1 MSETDPTGVPAG
13 GSDLSSNGSPTANDG
28 TAGRDTVAGDA
39 GVVEDGSYID
49 SELEND
55 VAAPDSDAE
64 GEYTDSDLT

>member
-1 MSETDPTGVPAG
+1 MSNTEPTGVPAG

-39 GVVEDGSYID
+39 GIVEDGSYID
-49 SELEND
+49 SELEDD

-64 GEYTDSDLT
+64 GEYTDSDLS

>member
-1 MSETDPTGVPAG
+1 MSNTEPTGVPAG

-49 SELEND
+49 SELEDD

-64 GEYTDSDLT
+64 GEYTDSDLS